1 MKIAIIGRGNVAT
14 HLYKALEDVAD
25 VQMVNPHT
33 LEDLPSAPELILI
46 SVKDDAIEKV
56 MDKLPETSAVIA
68 HTAGS
73 VPLDI
78 LKKNNNSIGVFYP
91 LQTFTK
97 DVDLNYSEIPV
108 FIEGDTRETVE
119 RLTKVAELFTN
130 NIHLADSDKR
140 KKLHLASVFACNF
153 TNALIGIADSILKE
167 SEMDS
172 AVIRPLLRQT
182 INKLNIMSPADA
194 QTGPAKRKDKKVIDE
209 HLRMLETNPKL
220 KNIYQQLTDFIQ
232 NEPS

>member
-14 HLYKALEDVAD
+14 HLYKALKDMAD

-33 LEDLPSAPELILI
+33 LEDLPSEPELILI

-56 MDKLPETSAVIA
+56 MDKLPETNAVIA

-78 LKKNNNSIGVFYP
+78 LKKNNNSVGVFYP

-130 NIHLADSDKR
+130 NIHIADSDKR

-153 TNALIGIADSILKE
+153 TNALMGIADSILKE
-167 SEMDS
+167 SDLDS

-194 QTGPAKRKDKKVIDE
+194 QTGPAKRKDMKVIDE
-209 HLRMLETNPKL
+209 HLRMLETNPTL

>member
-14 HLYKALEDVAD
+14 HLYKALKDMAD

-33 LEDLPSAPELILI
+33 LEDLPSEPELILI

-56 MDKLPETSAVIA
+56 MDKLPGTKAVIA

-97 DVDLNYSEIPV
+97 DVDLDYSEIPV

-130 NIHLADSDKR
+130 NIHIADSDKR

-167 SEMDS
+167 SDMNS
-172 AVIRPLLRQT
+172 AFIRPLLRQT

-194 QTGPAKRKDKKVIDE
+194 QTGPAKRKDRKVIDE
-209 HLRMLETNPKL
+209 HLKMLETNPKL